1 MKEWRWDNFEKDGN
15 LENLCD
21 AECPGNE
28 PAVKSKNGHEA
39 VGGNISK
46 VVDYPCVAIL
56 PAAREDYRDHKVRQE
71 RLFYLTI
78 EFLDCDLI
86 YISQKTYDSKEVV
99 RLATMFVGLK
109 RDAALR
115 VWKAQKL
122 GE

>member
-1 MKEWRWDNFEKDGN
+1 MKEWRWYISEDDGTW
-15 LENLCD
+15 EILCD
-21 AECPGNE
+21 ADCPEDE
-28 PAVKSKNGHEA
+28 PDVKSTNGHEA

-86 YISQKTYDSKEVV
+86 YISQKTYDSKEVCRSS
-99 RLATMFVGLK
+99 RLESTEAGRGHFSSG
-109 RDAALR
+109 
-115 VWKAQKL
+115 
-122 GE
+122 